1 MNLYTKYFV
10 SSGVKKLKFTELDFD
25 PMEQYYYEI

>member
-10 SSGVKKLKFTELDFD
+10 SSGVKKLKFTKLELG
-25 PMEQYYYEI
+25 PVAQY